1 MTLVINYLKLFFYPM
16 KKIILAIIC
25 VSVLSGTTGCFV
37 FKKKEKYG
45 CPNSPQA
52 GELST
57 DLKIAK
63 GENMKKQSKYKGGRK
78 IY

>member
-1 MTLVINYLKLFFYPM
+1 MSYDLRGYELTKKFM
-16 KKIILAIIC
+16 RKIILAIIC
-25 VSVLSGTTGCFV
+25 ISCLSASTGCFV

-45 CPNSPQA
+45 CPGSPQA

-57 DLKIAK
+57 DQKIAK
-63 GENMKKQSKYKGGRK
+63 GEEVKQAKYKGGRK

>member
-1 MTLVINYLKLFFYPM
+1 M

-25 VSVLSGTTGCFV
+25 ISYLSATTGCFV

-45 CPNSPQA
+45 CPGSPQP
-52 GELST
+52 GELSN

-63 GENMKKQSKYKGGRK
+63 GEDVKQSKYKGGRK